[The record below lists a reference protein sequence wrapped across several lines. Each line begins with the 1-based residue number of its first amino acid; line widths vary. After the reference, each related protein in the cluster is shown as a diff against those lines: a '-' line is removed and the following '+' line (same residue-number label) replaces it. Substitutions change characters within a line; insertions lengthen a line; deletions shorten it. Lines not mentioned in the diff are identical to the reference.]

1 MAENLLYLGY
11 TKGAFIYYSGY
22 SHDSD
27 GSIASY
33 YADLEPNTT
42 YTLKRWDN
50 SSRWRVGL
58 FTEDIVNLMPDAAS
72 SSITDYWDGD
82 DPITFTT
89 GNTNTHLVVYYT
101 NSGEYSTRVMLN
113 EGSTAED
120 YTAPTRKLPHAG
132 IWYLASNNSRI
143 IHDDLPDKIEPI
155 MSPPYPA
162 GIWYVESGQ
171 LTHSGLRSY
180 AVAPKDKEDYGFP
193 KEYFNVSTSDY
204 ITALKTN
211 SITRYLM
218 KIELLTYYETAIG
231 DITKELCIDADGQ
244 ININYQQMTRRSCSL
259 TVANVDQK
267 YVPSPNNPI
276 WYQRKFKLWIGI
288 EDNNGDI
295 YWWSQGVYYVLSATG
310 NAHSLSIEGIDKGGA
325 LDGTLKTNMA
335 EAQYIVEAGCSIS
348 DIVKDTLGLNIG
360 NNEEIVKSAIY
371 GAANLPIDPIVPLVD
386 ITYNKQTIEAD
397 ISVDANNYLG
407 DLLVSLADSYGAD
420 IYYDRQGHLRLESL
434 ADIFYIDGYRRL
446 GHQWDFID
454 LSSNFSDVNY
464 EYSFDGVN
472 AVTVYTNLSADVI
485 ALANAQAESK
495 TDTRLNDEQ
504 MEIVEDYK
512 AIQQEIKDYN
522 INLNETVFGNI
533 DTNNRQVLEWTEENL
548 TRFAEAI
555 QSWGENPDDLR
566 GSISTVFGAWDT
578 FDGVNIAFSPILQ
591 TESGAV
597 LLVADVVFEYIDELI
612 IQLGSGWT
620 TEDMLALDAT
630 GLVMDGVLINKL
642 IADVGSTAE
651 RTSMVMHYTGEY
663 GAYNLAYQ
671 DVVGVAQ
678 SLNTTVEDV
687 LLASEINSDTDDIK
701 VANVSYTAY
710 NTNPRSPLQIGAVGI
725 RRMQNQE
732 IDYID
737 TSQSDMEARCQQYA
751 VMLLQK
757 ESLRGMNISFNCPII
772 PHLDVNKTIGLTD
785 EYQGIDNGTFVIQS
799 ITIPLSSNSMKISA
813 TNINWLPVDLNIEE
827 TGVG

>member
-1 MAENLLYLGY
+1 M
-11 TKGAFIYYSGY
+11 
-22 SHDSD
+22 
-27 GSIASY
+27 GS
-33 YADLEPNTT
+33 E
-42 YTLKRWDN
+42 
-50 SSRWRVGL
+50 
-58 FTEDIVNLMPDAAS
+58 F
-72 SSITDYWDGD
+72 
-82 DPITFTT
+82 
-89 GNTNTHLVVYYT
+89 
-101 NSGEYSTRVMLN
+101 
-113 EGSTAED
+113 
-120 YTAPTRKLPHAG
+120 
-132 IWYLASNNSRI
+132 
-143 IHDDLPDKIEPI
+143 
-155 MSPPYPA
+155 
-162 GIWYVESGQ
+162 
-171 LTHSGLRSY
+171 
-180 AVAPKDKEDYGFP
+180 
-193 KEYFNVSTSDY
+193 FNVSTADY
-204 ITALKTN
+204 VAALKTN
-211 SITRYLM
+211 SITRYLLR
-218 KIELLTYYETAIG
+218 IELLTYYETAIG
-231 DITKELCIDADGQ
+231 DITKELCIDAQGQ

-259 TVANVDQK
+259 TIANVDQK

-276 WYQRKFKLWIGI
+276 WYQRKFKLWIGV
-288 EDNNGDI
+288 EDGHGDI
-295 YWWSQGVYYVLSATG
+295 YWWSQGVYYVQSATG
-310 NAHSLSIEGIDKGGA
+310 NAHSLSIEAVDKGGA

-335 EAQYIVEAGCSIS
+335 ETQYIVETGSSVAN
-348 DIVKDTLGLNIG
+348 IVRDTLGLNIG
-360 NNEEIVKSAIY
+360 NNEEILQSAIY
-371 GAANLPIDPIVPLVD
+371 GAANLPIDPIVPLID
-386 ITYNKQTIEAD
+386 LTYNKQTIEAD
-397 ISVDANNYLG
+397 ISIDANSYLG

-454 LSSNFSDVNY
+454 LSSNYSDANY
-464 EYSFDGVN
+464 EYNFDGVN
-472 AVTVYTNLSADVI
+472 AVTVYTNLSADVLAI
-485 ALANAQAESK
+485 ANAQTEAK
-495 TDTRLNDEQ
+495 TETRLSSEQ
-504 MEIVEDYK
+504 LEIVEDYK
-512 AIQQEIKDYN
+512 AIQQEVKDYN
-522 INLNETVFGNI
+522 IDLNETVYGNI
-533 DTNNRQVLEWTEENL
+533 DTNQRQVLEWTEENL

-591 TESGAV
+591 TENGAV
-597 LLVADVVFEYIDELI
+597 LLVADVVFQYIDELI
-612 IQLGSGWT
+612 VQLGSGWT

-642 IADVGSTAE
+642 IADVGNTAE

-678 SLNTTVEDV
+678 SLNTTVDDV
-687 LLASEINSDTDDIK
+687 LLASEINHDADDIK

-737 TSQSDMEARCQQYA
+737 TSQSDMQERCKQYA

-757 ESLRGMNISFNCPII
+757 ESLRGMNISFSCPII

>member
-82 DPITFTT
+82 DPLTFTT
-89 GNTNTHLVVYYT
+89 GATNTHLVVYYT

-120 YTAPTRKLPHAG
+120 YTAPTRRLPHAG

-171 LTHSGLRSY
+171 LAHSGLPSY

-193 KEYFNVSTSDY
+193 KEYFNVSTADY

-231 DITKELCIDADGQ
+231 DITKELCIDAQGQ

-276 WYQRKFKLWIGI
+276 WYQRKFKLWIGV
-288 EDNNGDI
+288 EDNHGDI

-335 EAQYIVEAGCSIS
+335 EAQYIVEAGCSIA

-360 NNEEIVKSAIY
+360 NNEEIVHSAIY

-454 LSSNFSDVNY
+454 LSSNYSDANY
-464 EYSFDGVN
+464 EYTFDGVN

-485 ALANAQAESK
+485 ALANAQTEAK
-495 TDTRLNDEQ
+495 T
-504 MEIVEDYK
+504 
-512 AIQQEIKDYN
+512 
-522 INLNETVFGNI
+522 
-533 DTNNRQVLEWTEENL
+533 
-548 TRFAEAI
+548 
-555 QSWGENPDDLR
+555 GENNP
-566 GSISTVFGAWDT
+566 
-578 FDGVNIAFSPILQ
+578 N
-591 TESGAV
+591 
-597 LLVADVVFEYIDELI
+597 
-612 IQLGSGWT
+612 
-620 TEDMLALDAT
+620 
-630 GLVMDGVLINKL
+630 
-642 IADVGSTAE
+642 
-651 RTSMVMHYTGEY
+651 
-663 GAYNLAYQ
+663 
-671 DVVGVAQ
+671 
-678 SLNTTVEDV
+678 
-687 LLASEINSDTDDIK
+687 TDDIK
-701 VANVSYTAY
+701 VKNVSYTAY

-737 TSQSDMEARCQQYA
+737 TTQSDMEARCQQYA